1 MAGLSLVLE
10 PLVTRMLRSGK
21 TLISAYHI
29 QVVLTSPFARL
40 PSLSAFYRGGTWHLL
55 CNA

>member
-1 MAGLSLVLE
+1 MVGLSLVLE

-29 QVVLTSPFARL
+29 HVVLTSPVAHL
-40 PSLSAFYRGGTWHLL
+40 PSPSASYRGGTWHLL